1 MLKYIIEPGAGVAGD
16 GGHYEVGG
24 AGDGDH
30 GAGDVSDVD
39 DEGGD
44 GDGDDDVGDGDD
56 EGGDG
61 DDDVGDGDDEGGG
74 AQLLRRER
82 RDLSDGR
89 SQPPAPRISGCTVST
104 QNFFSS
110 LLYLDIFHRISIPS
124 FFYHHIFLSQ
134 NIESHGTSF
143 PFIHLYYMTQY

>member
-44 GDGDDDVGDGDD
+44 GD
-56 EGGDG
+56 
-61 DDDVGDGDDEGGG
+61 DDVGDGDDEGGG
-74 AQLLRRER
+74 GQLLRRER

-134 NIESHGTSF
+134 NIESHGTSL
-143 PFIHLYYMTQY
+143 PLIHLYYMTQY

>member
-1 MLKYIIEPGAGVAGD
+1 MLKYIIEPGAGVDGD

-30 GAGDVSDVD
+30 GAGDVSD
-39 DEGGD
+39 
-44 GDGDDDVGDGDD
+44 GDDD
-56 EGGDG
+56 GGDG

-110 LLYLDIFHRISIPS
+110 LLYLDIFRRISIPS
-124 FFYHHIFLSQ
+124 FFYYHIFLSQ

>member
-1 MLKYIIEPGAGVAGD
+1 MQSKPGAVVAGD
-16 GGHYEVGG
+16 G
-24 AGDGDH
+24 D
-30 GAGDVSDVD
+30 GAGDVSDV
-39 DEGGD
+39 
-44 GDGDDDVGDGDD
+44 
-56 EGGDG
+56 

-110 LLYLDIFHRISIPS
+110 LLYLDIFRRISIPS
-124 FFYHHIFLSQ
+124 FFYYHIFLSQ

-143 PFIHLYYMTQY
+143 PFIHLYYMTQYWVGYA